1 MVSMVGSVTLLIAM
15 GSTGGI
21 FFNRNP
27 NNLVLPPQPGY
38 GVGFANGNPDLYG
51 YINPGVLLPLAAD
64 RTPDYYFPRYLA
76 YPATQVWLPNY
87 YNPYVSRGQRF
98 LPAAGCGGLH
108 PASGP
113 PRGQAAAFRRSVLG
127 PIGGPSAVTGSVRAS
142 ARMSVSIWSPSQRAL
157 TRRHTPVRR

>member
-1 MVSMVGSVTLLIAM
+1 MACMVGSVTILIAM
-15 GSTGGI
+15 SSTGGL

-38 GVGFANGNPDLYG
+38 GVGFPNGNPDLYG
-51 YINPGVLLPLAAD
+51 YINPGVLLPLTAD
-64 RTPDYYFPRYLA
+64 RTPDYYFPRYLS
-76 YPATQVWLPNY
+76 YPATQTWLPNY

-113 PRGQAAAFRRSVLG
+113 PRGQAADSIHPYADTLNNQPRTAIPTFSGRVEAPPDTST
-127 PIGGPSAVTGSVRAS
+127 STGLR
-142 ARMSVSIWSPSQRAL
+142 P
-157 TRRHTPVRR
+157 

>member
-27 NNLVLPPQPGY
+27 NNLVQPPLPGY
-38 GVGFANGNPDLYG
+38 GAGYQNGNPDGYG
-51 YINPGVLLPLAAD
+51 WVDFGVNLPLTAD

-76 YPATQVWLPNY
+76 VPPTQMFLPNY
-87 YNPYVSRGQRF
+87 YNPYISRGQRF
-98 LPAAGCGGLH
+98 LPFTGCGGLH

-113 PRGQAAAFRRSVLG
+113 PA
-127 PIGGPSAVTGSVRAS
+127 AS
-142 ARMSVSIWSPSQRAL
+142 AMEPVHPYSETLNTTPRVSAPRFSGRVEAP
-157 TRRHTPVRR
+157 PVNPGTTGLRP